1 MSIEA
6 VAWALSVPVGGNE
19 KIMLLGLANHAHPD
33 GSETYPSLDTLAT
46 YGSCDRSTARRNV
59 RKLCAAGL
67 IVEDGKGPR
76 GTDKYRLQMGG
87 GDSPPVAERNGG
99 TATSRGVAP
108 VPPEPSIEPKEGSSS
123 SSQEALT
130 FDDGVTPE
138 MREDAA
144 KLLKRKVKV
153 GGHVVT
159 PAEMAKAAAAVS
171 AFNAAAGSDY
181 GLGAHLT
188 PVVGR
193 IRERPSYD
201 APALVRLVQS
211 AWRLKWWERNGR
223 GGRRAT
229 PAVIFG
235 NSACFENVVQD
246 ATDEKAGKSPAEVPP
261 TGGGRF
267 RRTKAREEF

>member
-6 VAWALSVPVGGNE
+6 MAWALTVPVGGNE
-19 KIMLLGLANHAHPD
+19 KVMLLGLANHAHAD
-33 GSETYPSLDTLAT
+33 GTEAYPSLDTLAT

-59 RKLCAAGL
+59 RKLCAGGW
-67 IVEDGKGPR
+67 IVEDGKGPK
-76 GTDKYRLQMGG
+76 GTDRYRLQMGG
-87 GDSPPVAERNGG
+87 GDLPPVAERNGG
-99 TATSRGVAP
+99 TAASEGVAP

-123 SSQEALT
+123 SGQAAMD

-153 GGHVVT
+153 AGHVVT
-159 PAEMAKAAAAVS
+159 PAEMAKAAAALCE
-171 AFNAAAGSDY
+171 FNRQASSDY

-201 APALVRLVQS
+201 AAALVRLVQS

-235 NSACFENVVQD
+235 NVGCFENVVQD
-246 ATDEKAGKSPAEVPP
+246 AIDEKNGKSPADVPP

-267 RRTKAREEF
+267 RRTKAREDF